1 MKNTM
6 IFACLLAIALT
17 PCLQAAAPARKT
29 TPPAPAKIALHKTHA
44 DAAAKSLAFLAR
56 TQKSDG
62 RWEPL
67 GVEPPS
73 LVAYHGKTTM
83 VLTSVSGLAML
94 AAGGDGTSGAYHKQ
108 IAKAKNYL
116 RSLISRGGK
125 FTLPR
130 YADGLIKTHIAN
142 EVPFMVFF
150 LNELY
155 LRNKDAKLKTAL
167 HEVADYISA
176 SQHSRGGWD
185 YTYKNTRHRHTATAI
200 QNLAALALMK
210 RSGIRV
216 KDKTLNNALA
226 FIKGR
231 HPDPKKKPGYMYYG
245 DGAKKTPLEPGIT
258 NRAAGL
264 LVAMHIL
271 DKKADPLRTT
281 ALTYHNAAMSHKYIY
296 GGHSPAYQ
304 HFMVATAS
312 KQMGR
317 RSWTTYIRT
326 FGRTHINTQNTDGQW
341 PTTFGASDRAHP
353 HGGIIFETAITA
365 MILQL
370 PLDNLNFAKEDS

>member
-1 MKNTM
+1 MKNIV
-6 IFACLLAIALT
+6 IFACLLAIGLT
-17 PCLQAAAPARKT
+17 TRLSADAAPAKET
-29 TPPAPAKIALHKTHA
+29 KPAAGAKVAIPKAHA
-44 DAAAKSLAFLAR
+44 DAVARSLAFLAR

-94 AAGGDGTSGAYHKQ
+94 AAGEGTNKTCDKQ
-108 IAKAKNYL
+108 IAKAKDYL
-116 RSLISRGGK
+116 LALISKDGK
-125 FTLPR
+125 FILPR

-167 HEVADYISA
+167 QKVADYISA
-176 SQHSRGGWD
+176 AQHPRGGWD

-200 QNLAALALMK
+200 QNLAALALLK

-216 KDKTLNNALA
+216 KDKTLSDALA
-226 FIKGR
+226 FIKDR
-231 HPDPKKKPGYMYYG
+231 HPDQKKKPGYMYYG

-271 DKKADPLRTT
+271 DKKTDPLRTT

-317 RSWTTYIRT
+317 RSWSAYIRT

-370 PLDNLNFAKEDS
+370 PLDNLTFAKGN